1 MKDQR
6 HSIKAAV
13 ATGTFT
19 VSYRTAL
26 PRSLVFLFATRAYVS
41 CAAWTRVAANSLSA
55 ARPTLVLLLICL
67 TLPPATAAGA
77 EAIDFGG
84 LLAQILDRSQIAEF
98 PEPAFVC
105 KQASSYNRKSQQP
118 GTPEWFSTDDY
129 SNFIR
134 CDEVGDRREWV
145 MLNVEGP
152 GAIVRWWITQ
162 YKYDGTVRVYLDG
175 SDTPVLE
182 GTGDELVA
190 GKSASIVGAPLSAKR
205 AAGCNLYLPIP
216 FSKNCKITYDGA
228 NARET
233 RKFGD
238 NIYYNI
244 NYIQYPAGTNVRS
257 FARDDLKSNAEL
269 IERVQRELLAPE
281 NNGLEAVRTIA
292 GGKQVLTPGQS
303 ITRDIAAAGAICRL
317 RVKVD
322 FPVWHGSPALVESID
337 RRSPPS
343 IETSGQAGGSAGRP
357 ATTKRSATAIDIEQA
372 MRSTVIR
379 AEFDGKQRVWA
390 PVGGFFGSGPGLNPF
405 KGWWRQVEQDG
416 WMTCW
421 WPMPFRETATISV
434 TNHGTSDVTVEL
446 GDVAVAEWTWTDRT
460 MYFHSSWRGDDHIA
474 VFGNNYVLGEEW
486 NYATIR
492 GNGVY
497 VGDTMAVFNRPLIS
511 KNSWWGEGDEKIY
524 VDGESFPSHFGTG
537 TEDYFGYAWGTA
549 APFEAPFHAQP
560 RGDPNKGRGH
570 TTNTRT
576 RMLDRIPFHKSF
588 KMNMELMHWR
598 SGGTIDYA
606 TTTYWY
612 AKDGAQGNG
621 QTSPARVRRT
631 IGQVDDE
638 HAPK

>member
-1 MKDQR
+1 MKR
-6 HSIKAAV
+6 
-13 ATGTFT
+13 
-19 VSYRTAL
+19 L
-26 PRSLVFLFATRAYVS
+26 P
-41 CAAWTRVAANSLSA
+41 
-55 ARPTLVLLLICL
+55 LVLFLACL
-67 TLPPATAAGA
+67 SQLGAKDVTADV
-77 EAIDFGG
+77 IDFGE
-84 LLAQILDRSQIAEF
+84 LLAQMLDRSHIAEF

-145 MLNVEGP
+145 MLDVEGP

-162 YKYDGTVRVYLDG
+162 YKYDGTLRVYLDG

-216 FSKNCKITYDGA
+216 FGKNCKITYDGA

-233 RKFGD
+233 KKFGD

-244 NYIQYPAGTNVRS
+244 NYIQYPESTDVKS
-257 FARDDLKSNAEL
+257 FARDDLKANAPM
-269 IERVQRELLAPE
+269 IERVQRELLAPG
-281 NNGLEAVRTIA
+281 NNGLAAVRTIA
-292 GGKQVLTPGQS
+292 GGKQVLPPGQS
-303 ITRDIAAAGAICRL
+303 ITRDIADGGAICRL
-317 RVKVD
+317 RVKIGAD
-322 FPVWHGSPALVESID
+322 
-337 RRSPPS
+337 
-343 IETSGQAGGSAGRP
+343 
-357 ATTKRSATAIDIEQA
+357 DIEQA
-372 MRSTVIR
+372 MRSTVVR
-379 AEFDGKQRVWA
+379 ADFGGKRRVWA

-405 KGWWRQVEQDG
+405 KGWWRQVEKDG

-421 WPMPFRETATISV
+421 WPMPFRETATIAV

-446 GDVAVAEWTWTDRT
+446 GEIAVAEWTWTDRT

-492 GNGVY
+492 GKGVY
-497 VGDTMAVFNRPLIS
+497 VGDTMAVFNRPLVS

-524 VDGESFPSHFGTG
+524 VDGELFPSHFGTG

-560 RGDPNKGRGH
+560 RGDANKGPGH

-576 RMLDRIPFHKSF
+576 RILDRIPFQKSF

-598 SGGTIDYA
+598 SGGTVDYA

-612 AKDGAQGNG
+612 ARDGAGGNG
-621 QTSPARVRRT
+621 QTSPARVRRK
-631 IGQVDDE
+631 IGQIDAE
-638 HAPK
+638 QSPK